1 MLRIKELR
9 EDNDIKQSK
18 IAELLGIQ
26 QNSYSQIENEKII
39 LSVAGEKKAKELS
52 ELKEF
57 DNIDA
62 VWSSSYTR
70 AIATAKYIA
79 NRNNLP
85 INIDSNFNERKLG
98 DLKALE
104 KLGEGKKH
112 TYTEE
117 QLLDENLKNIDGE
130 NRLEVNQRMTF
141 ALNHILKENIGKK
154 IAIVSHGAAIKFLLM
169 NWCELNKDREVI
181 YDGTIL
187 NIESPSVIKLQFIR
201 NRAKRIN
208 YYYLKYNSEY
218 RFSYN

>member
-1 MLRIKELR
+1 MEITTVYLIRHSEQLRDYGIKNTG
-9 EDNDIKQSK
+9 DN
-18 IAELLGIQ
+18 
-26 QNSYSQIENEKII
+26 SQIDNEKII
-39 LSVAGEKKAKELS
+39 LSVAGEKKAEKLS

-79 NRNNLP
+79 SRNNLP

-104 KLGEGKKH
+104 KFGEGKKH

-117 QLLDENLKNIDGE
+117 QLLDENLKNVDGE
-130 NRLEVNQRMTF
+130 NRLEVNQRMLCT
-141 ALNHILKENIGKK
+141 LNHILKENIGKR

-169 NWCELNKDREVI
+169 NWCKLNKDCEII

-187 NIESPSVIKLQFIR
+187 NIKSPSVIELKFVR
-201 NRAKRIN
+201 NRIKKT
-208 YYYLKYNSEY
+208 KYS
-218 RFSYN
+218 